1 MKPLRS
7 TLAFAAACTAALV
20 VSVVLAGDRHVLV
33 IGPSVTHPT
42 VVRVRQELALLG
54 LDVEV
59 ATPPPG
65 ADLATLAREHGAAAV
80 ARVEDAPAEIVV
92 WVDASHSAGAS
103 QETRVSQSLSGSTE
117 PGLLAL
123 RAVELLRGRLL
134 PVPVSS
140 SATAPSAAPSVSSS
154 APGAGTAAVSTAAP
168 TAERVPLPPLH
179 PPRVTLHL
187 GPALVLSPGGVPAAP
202 ALRAGGAFRIAG
214 PVELAGL
221 VMIPLA
227 PATVTASEGEIDLRT
242 VAFGAGANVFFT
254 RPASALAVHAGAGLG
269 AAAFFFDGR
278 AVAPWASASGT
289 RWSALPFLEAG
300 AAYTFTPAL
309 ALRADL
315 LAALALPGP
324 VLVIAGREVASF
336 GSPTVFASLALEV
349 HP

>member
-7 TLAFAAACTAALV
+7 TLAFAAACAAALA

-33 IGPSVTHPT
+33 IGPSATHPT

-134 PVPVSS
+134 PVPVS
-140 SATAPSAAPSVSSS
+140 ATAPSAAPSVSSAS
-154 APGAGTAAVSTAAP
+154 APGAGTAAVSSAAP

-227 PATVTASEGEIDLRT
+227 PATVAASEGEIDLRT

-254 RPASALAVHAGAGLG
+254 SPASALAVHAGAGLG

-278 AVAPWASASGT
+278 AVAPWVAASGT

-300 AAYTFTPAL
+300 AAYTFTPVL